1 MNPFSISCIV
11 PVFNGERFLREAIDS
26 ILAQTY
32 RPLEI
37 IAVDDG
43 SMDSTSA
50 ILASYGEPVHYIA
63 QSNAGPATA
72 RNTGI
77 HTATGDFIGFLD
89 SDDLWHPAKLARQMA
104 RFDARPEL
112 DISVTHVQ
120 NFWMP
125 ELNEEKEHFL
135 EHRRGQALPGYSTV
149 TLLARR
155 KLFDT
160 IGVFDTTLKHGD
172 DTDWFLRAE
181 DQGAQ
186 IELLPE
192 VLVYRRLH
200 ANNRSR
206 EWAARSR
213 AEYLML
219 IKKLVERRRA
229 RRQARCNRCRSLGA
243 ALLTL
248 AE

>member
-1 MNPFSISCIV
+1 MNASCISCIV

-43 SMDSTSA
+43 STDSTPA
-50 ILASYGEPVHYIA
+50 ILTSYGEPVHYIA

-72 RNTGI
+72 RNAGI
-77 HTATGDFIGFLD
+77 REATGDFIGFLD
-89 SDDLWHPAKLARQMA
+89 SDDLWHPTKLTRQMEC
-104 RFDARPEL
+104 FNERPDL
-112 DISVTHVQ
+112 NISVTNVQ

-125 ELNEEKEHFL
+125 ELNEEQEHFRK
-135 EHRRGQALPGYSTV
+135 HRRGQALPGYSTV

-155 KLFDT
+155 KIFDA

-181 DQGAQ
+181 EHGAQ

-200 ANNRSR
+200 ENNRSR
-206 EWAARSR
+206 EWAARSQ

-229 RRQARCNRCRSLGA
+229 REQAQSINPDGSVPRP
-243 ALLTL
+243 
-248 AE
+248 

>member
-1 MNPFSISCIV
+1 MNTRCISCIV
-11 PVFNGERFLREAIDS
+11 PVFNGERFLQEAVES
-26 ILAQTY
+26 ILVQTY

-43 SMDSTSA
+43 STDQTQA
-50 ILASYGEPVHYIA
+50 ILTSYRDTVHFLE

-77 HTATGDFIGFLD
+77 RAAKGEFIAFLD
-89 SDDLWHPAKLARQMA
+89 ADDLWHPDKLTRQIA

-112 DISVTHVQ
+112 DISVTQ
-120 NFWMP
+120 IRNFWMP
-125 ELNEEKEHFL
+125 EVNEEEARFQSD
-135 EHRRGQALPGYSTV
+135 RRGQALPGYSTV

-155 KLFDT
+155 ALFDT
-160 IGVFDTTLKHGD
+160 VGVFDTSLKHGD

-181 DQGAQ
+181 EQGAQ
-186 IELLPE
+186 IELMPE

-213 AEYLML
+213 AEYLLL
-219 IKKLVERRRA
+219 IKKLVERRRE
-229 RRQARCNRCRSLGA
+229 REIA
-243 ALLTL
+243 ATPDRDSST
-248 AE
+248 APH

>member
-1 MNPFSISCIV
+1 MNTPCISCIV
-11 PVFNGERFLREAIDS
+11 PVFNGERFLGKALDS

-37 IAVDDG
+37 LAVDDG
-43 SMDSTSA
+43 STDQTQA
-50 ILASYGEPVHYIA
+50 ILEGYGEPVLYIA

-77 HTATGDFIGFLD
+77 RAAKGEFIAFLD
-89 SDDLWHPAKLARQMA
+89 ADDLWHADKLTRQVA
-104 RFDARPEL
+104 RFHARPEL
-112 DISVTHVQ
+112 GVSVTQIQ

-125 ELNEEKEHFL
+125 ELNEEQERFR

-155 KLFDT
+155 QLFDLV
-160 IGVFDTTLKHGD
+160 GMFDATLKHGD
-172 DTDWFLRAE
+172 DTEWFMRAE
-181 DQGAQ
+181 EHGVL
-186 IELLPE
+186 IEMLPE

-206 EWAARSR
+206 TWTARSQ
-213 AEYLML
+213 AEYLYL
-219 IKKLVERRRA
+219 IKNLVERR
-229 RRQARCNRCRSLGA
+229 QARQKAVSPDSDPGG
-243 ALLTL
+243 TP
-248 AE
+248 E

>member
-1 MNPFSISCIV
+1 MNASCISCIV

-26 ILAQTY
+26 ILAQTH

-43 SMDSTSA
+43 STDGTPA
-50 ILASYGEPVHYIA
+50 ILTSYGEPVHCVA

-77 HTATGDFIGFLD
+77 RAATGEFIAFLD
-89 SDDLWHPAKLARQMA
+89 SDDLWHPAKLTRQMA
-104 RFDARPEL
+104 RFTARPEL
-112 DISVTHVQ
+112 DVSVTQVQ

-125 ELNEEKEHFL
+125 ELNEEQEHFR
-135 EHRRGQALPGYSTV
+135 EHPRGHALPGYSTV

-155 KLFDT
+155 ELFNA
-160 IGVFDTTLKHGD
+160 IGAFDTTLKHGD

-181 DQGAQ
+181 EHGAR

-206 EWAARSR
+206 AWASRSR

-229 RRQARCNRCRSLGA
+229 REQAESLA
-243 ALLTL
+243 ADRT
-248 AE
+248 APRT

>member
-1 MNPFSISCIV
+1 MNASCISCIV

-43 SMDSTSA
+43 STDATPA
-50 ILASYGEPVHYIA
+50 ILTSYGEPVYYVG
-63 QSNAGPATA
+63 QSNAGPAAA
-72 RNTGI
+72 RNTGLRA
-77 HTATGDFIGFLD
+77 ATGDFIGFLD
-89 SDDLWHPAKLARQMA
+89 SDDLWNPAKLERQMA
-104 RFDARPEL
+104 RFEARPEL
-112 DISVTHVQ
+112 DISVTHAQ

-125 ELNEEKEHFL
+125 ELNAEQEHFR

-155 KLFDT
+155 GLFDT
-160 IGVFDTTLKHGD
+160 IGGFDTALKHGD

-181 DQGAQ
+181 ERGAQ

-229 RRQARCNRCRSLGA
+229 RER
-243 ALLTL
+243 
-248 AE
+248 AESINADGSAPRT